1 MLSLLADY
9 GYQVHHYWLFII
21 LGVLVLNS
29 IPVVIAICGCITN
42 RNRSETMQDRVNI
55 PCHLPRILF
64 CLCRQYFTCLNF
76 FFFINHLNWIK
87 YIYFYYLCKST
98 AVKCQN
104 LFLAYYRF
112 KRDDSNT
119 SKSFSPVN
127 HMYPFK
133 TRQFNVRNLI
143 QELNETVI

>member
-1 MLSLLADY
+1 MWLETTPLMLSLLADY

-76 FFFINHLNWIK
+76 FFSSIIWIGLNIFIICAKVQQL
-87 YIYFYYLCKST
+87 
-98 AVKCQN
+98 
-104 LFLAYYRF
+104 
-112 KRDDSNT
+112 
-119 SKSFSPVN
+119 
-127 HMYPFK
+127 
-133 TRQFNVRNLI
+133 NVRTFFWRITALSVTI
-143 QELNETVI
+143 QILQSRFHP